1 MHPQL
6 PPAIAARFRVE
17 GVLTDTPFEVTL
29 RAFDEVLQRPVV
41 LKLPAREAAAHW
53 TAPVRERLL
62 REARALARIRHTGVA
77 AILDVVETADGPLL
91 VLEANEGELLA
102 DRLRDGALAETAT
115 VALGIAIGEALAQ
128 VHAEGV
134 VHRAVGPSTIRL
146 LASGSARLGA
156 FTFAKEF
163 GPRDLGT
170 SLHHRAAG
178 TGPFAAAGPDYSAP
192 EQVAGRAADPRADVF
207 ALGCTLYQCVVG
219 REPSFVDGTQI
230 ELGALRTKQPRVDPR
245 LVEVIRTCT
254 LFAKTARFST
264 AADVVAALRRID
276 GTERRGAAS
285 WSPGRRGVLLLAA
298 AGLVAIGG
306 AWLGPWSRAATGAD
320 GGRSDGGQRD
330 PRYTREFSAEYRN
343 VHGLFVGIDD
353 YRGTGMHDLANP
365 VHEIETVAAQLRAND
380 AAWKRDGAQ
389 VLLCDTSASDAAI
402 RRELQRL
409 RGVGTDDAVLVWLA
423 GHGVRQGRSFG
434 FCARDMRGPLE
445 GGSGYLRSAEIWT
458 FLDECPA
465 KHVLV
470 VLDCCHSGAV
480 LEEEAAAVRRGR
492 AVVEQ
497 DVVAAH
503 HRRLFSREFLCS
515 SSANQEASDGLGLSP
530 FCALVLEELRRPA
543 TRERPYVVGRFLSS
557 RVEEGM
563 DHRLARFGV
572 QQTAR
577 FAQTATDAGSFVFM
591 LAPAG
596 R

>member
-1 MHPQL
+1 MCPQL

-17 GVLTDTPFEVTL
+17 GVHTDTPFEVSF

-41 LKLPAREAAAHW
+41 LKMAARAAAANW
-53 TAPVRERLL
+53 TAPVRDRLL
-62 REARALARIRHTGVA
+62 REARALARIRHPGVA

-91 VLEANEGELLA
+91 VLEPNEGELLA
-102 DRLRDGALAETAT
+102 DRLRDGALDEAAVT
-115 VALGIAIGEALAQ
+115 ALGIAVAEALAC

-146 LASGSARLGA
+146 LANGSARLGV

-170 SLHHRAAG
+170 SLHHRTA
-178 TGPFAAAGPDYSAP
+178 TDGPVVVAGPDYSAP
-192 EQVAGRAADPRADVF
+192 EQVAGRAADPRADLF
-207 ALGCTLYQCVVG
+207 ALGCTLYHCIVG
-219 REPSFVDGTQI
+219 NAPSFVDGTRI
-230 ELGALRTKQPRVDPR
+230 DLGALRTKRPRVDPS

-254 LFAKTARFST
+254 LFAKTARFAT
-264 AADVVAALRRID
+264 AADVVAALRRI
-276 GTERRGAAS
+276 GSAAERPLSPA
-285 WSPGRRGVLLLAA
+285 PGRRVLLAA
-298 AGLVAIGG
+298 VAGLVAIGA
-306 AWLGPWSRAATGAD
+306 AWLAPWSRAATG
-320 GGRSDGGQRD
+320 SDGAGDGAGRRD
-330 PRYTREFSAEYRN
+330 PRYTREFSAEYGN
-343 VHGLFVGIDD
+343 VHGLFVGIGN
-353 YRGTGMHDLANP
+353 YRGTGMRDLANP
-365 VHEIETVAAQLRAND
+365 VREIEAVAAQLQAND
-380 AAWKRDGAQ
+380 PAWRRNGGP
-389 VLLCDTSASDAAI
+389 VLLRDADATDGAI

-409 RGVGTDDAVLVWLA
+409 RGVGTDDAVLVWFA

-480 LEEEAAAVRRGR
+480 LDEEATAIRRGR
-492 AVVEQ
+492 AVGEQ
-497 DVVAAH
+497 DVVAGH
-503 HRRLFSREFLCS
+503 HRRRFSREFLCS
-515 SSANQEASDGLGLSP
+515 SNATQEASDGVSLSP
-530 FCALVLEELRRPA
+530 FCSLVLEELRRPA
-543 TRERPYVVGRFLSS
+543 SRERPYVVGRFLSS

-577 FAQTATDAGSFVFM
+577 FAQTASDAGSFVFL
-591 LAPAG
+591 LAPG
-596 R
+596 K